1 MPSINNLPPLT
12 NVTGTVAFPVVD
24 YSVDPD
30 ATKRATFLQ
39 FRDYLET
46 TAAVKSV
53 AGRIG
58 VITLS
63 TSDIAG
69 LNIISW
75 QGIQP
80 ATANAVGGVKIGGGL
95 NVTSSGT
102 LSLNTST
109 LISTAVS
116 IITTAT
122 ANTLGAIKI
131 GANLSVS
138 GDGTLS
144 ATSAYTLTTAT
155 TSTLGGVKIGNGIA
169 INNGVISTTPL
180 TTATTST
187 LGGIIVGTGLT
198 IDNSGVLSAGF
209 LSANLNERFLNL
221 NFSNNLGYISTGG
234 GLPQDAGIAGISI
247 RRDANPEF
255 TAPSFTF
262 NDNYYIT
269 DGTTSTRGIWATTIG
284 FYSGSGLSTNYLRV
298 YPGTAELNIFG
309 SNDPTAVM
317 SVKGTTN
324 YEDQVTHDDHIPNK
338 KYVDISITSATSTTA
353 TSTTLGGVKIGSGIT
368 ADGDGTISVISYT
381 LTTATDSLL
390 GGVKIGSGINAEGD
404 GTISVTP
411 YTLNTATTSVLGGVK
426 IGAGVTIDV
435 DGTISVTPSGGS
447 LSISDEGSN
456 LSTSVSS
463 INFIGEGVTAT
474 NVSNAITVRIDG
486 GGGGGGATFTG
497 GAVVN
502 STQFLNATASSSS
515 STGAVSI
522 VGGIGVG
529 GNVYVNNYVTANGVT
544 ATSVLINGVTAATST
559 TGALVVAGG
568 VSVGGSVYVAN
579 TVTAVTF
586 ANAGAGTP
594 TIQSPSSI
602 ILDAQTEVKVLGS
615 PFTLW
620 SRTVAQLLVTSATAG
635 AMAYCTDESGGAVP
649 VFYDGS
655 NWRRVT
661 DRNIIS

>member
-80 ATANAVGGVKIGGGL
+80 ATSNTVGGVKIGGGL

-155 TSTLGGVKIGNGIA
+155 TSTLGGVKIGNGIT
-169 INNGVISTTPL
+169 INDGVISTTPL

-198 IDNSGVLSAGF
+198 VDNSGVLSAGI
-209 LSANLNERFLNL
+209 LNANLEQRFLNL

-234 GLPQDAGIAGISI
+234 GEPSTAGLAGIGI
-247 RRDANPEF
+247 RRDANYSF
-255 TAPSFTF
+255 TAPSFVF

-284 FYSGSGLSTNYLRV
+284 YYSGSGLSTNYLRV
-298 YPGTAELNIFG
+298 FPGTAELNIFG

-317 SVKGTTN
+317 SVKGTTD
-324 YEDQVTHDDHIPNK
+324 YENQVIHDDHIPNK

-390 GGVKIGSGINAEGD
+390 GGVKIGSGITADGD
-404 GTISVTP
+404 GTISVAT

-447 LSISDEGSN
+447 LSISDEGNN
-456 LSTSVSS
+456 LSTTVSS
-463 INFIGEGVTAT
+463 INFIGDGVTAT

-522 VGGIGVG
+522 VGGLGVG

-568 VSVGGSVYVAN
+568 ISVGESVYVAN

-620 SRTVAQLLVTSATAG
+620 SRTVAQLLVTSTTAG
-635 AMAYCTDESGGAVP
+635 AMAYCTNESGGAVP

-655 NWRRVT
+655 DWRRVT